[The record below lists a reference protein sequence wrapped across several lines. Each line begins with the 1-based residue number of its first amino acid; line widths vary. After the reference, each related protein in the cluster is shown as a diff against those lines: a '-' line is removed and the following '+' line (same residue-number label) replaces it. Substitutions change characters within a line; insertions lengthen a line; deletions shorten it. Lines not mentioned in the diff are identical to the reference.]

1 MVAAR
6 ARLAST
12 LLALCWAA
20 SALSGCLLS
29 QEDRVLDFPA
39 QRNRP
44 PRIMEELTI
53 VPSNRLTVVEGPD
66 CPALTFEFSAE
77 DPDVD
82 QLLTVRFYVDYPRS
96 RSFPDEQFLFPN
108 GKPQRDDRGS
118 LTVNLNSALSPPLN
132 LLQSPGTHVV
142 EAVLYDFHL
151 GPERNPLPISG
162 ADGGILNPSYAVSY
176 AWVVEM
182 NRTCPIP

>member
-1 MVAAR
+1 MVVAP

-12 LLALCWAA
+12 LLAFSCATYV
-20 SALSGCLLS
+20 LSGCLLS

-53 VPSNRLTVVEGPD
+53 TPNRFTQVQLSDP
-66 CPALTFEFSAE
+66 CPELKFEFNAE

-82 QLLTVRFYVDYPRS
+82 QLLTVRWYIDYPRG
-96 RSFPDEQFLFPN
+96 FYPNEQPLLPN
-108 GKPQRDDRGS
+108 GKPQRDERGS
-118 LTVNLNSALSPPLN
+118 LTVNLASSLTPPLN
-132 LLQSPGTHVV
+132 LLQSSGPHVL

-162 ADGGILNPSYAVSY
+162 ADGGILNPSY
-176 AWVVEM
+176 VV
-182 NRTCPIP
+182 